1 MTDVYSAALNK
12 VVATG
17 NAYTGGNQ
25 NYAVP
30 NCVNAAGQTLV
41 VGDRYTLRD
50 GNRPQ
55 ISVECLTLGG
65 GVGGAAATFKEV

>member
-1 MTDVYSAALNK
+1 MTDVYSASLNA

-17 NAYTGGNQ
+17 GAYTGGNQ

-30 NCVNAAGQTLV
+30 NCVNAPGQTLV
-41 VGDRYTLRD
+41 VDDRYTLRD

-55 ISVECLTLGG
+55 ISVKCLTLGG
-65 GVGGAAATFKEV
+65 GAGGAAATFQEV

>member
-1 MTDVYSAALNK
+1 MTDVYSASLNA

-17 NAYTGGNQ
+17 GAYTGGNQ

-41 VGDRYTLRD
+41 VDDRYTLRD

-55 ISVECLTLGG
+55 ISVKCLTLGG
-65 GVGGAAATFKEV
+65 GAGGAAATFQEV